1 MLRNKAAGLIV
12 SILAVLLSAMS
23 SAELRIEEGF
33 VRGLPPGQQTTA
45 GFMKLVNDG
54 DSDVTIVGAS
64 TDSAERAEI
73 HAHIHRNGMMSMQR
87 VVSIV
92 VPAQSEFV
100 LEPGE
105 HHLMLINL
113 YKPLSESDTVF
124 VELLSA
130 AGHKVNATLPV
141 RSVLN
146 EHKHH

>member
-1 MLRNKAAGLIV
+1 VLRNKTVVLIIG
-12 SILAVLLSAMS
+12 ILAVLLPAMS

-33 VRGLPPGQQTTA
+33 VRGLPRGQQTTA
-45 GFMKLVNDG
+45 AFMRLVNDG
-54 DSDVTIVGAS
+54 DNDVIIIDAS
-64 TDSAERAEI
+64 SDSAERAEI

-87 VVSIV
+87 VVSMV
-92 VPAQSEFV
+92 VPARSTFV

-113 YKPLSESDTVF
+113 HKPLSEGDTVF

-130 AGHKVNATLPV
+130 TGEKVNATLPV

-146 EHKHH
+146 EHQHH